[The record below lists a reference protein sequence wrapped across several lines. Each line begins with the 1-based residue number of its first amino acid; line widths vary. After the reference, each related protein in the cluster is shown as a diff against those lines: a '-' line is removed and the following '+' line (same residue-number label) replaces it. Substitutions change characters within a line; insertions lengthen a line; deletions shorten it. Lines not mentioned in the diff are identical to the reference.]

1 MPNIDLMIGQAK
13 KNVAFIF
20 FQFFYEQLGVL
31 DMYNQICFFNVFF
44 IHNDTCFDDFMG
56 TTNLMIRAPSLHL
69 EQEGPLFVRHF
80 LTACMHVFIA
90 DALIKF
96 LRAQY
101 DALTQF
107 AGSMDFLS
115 IVF

>member
-1 MPNIDLMIGQAK
+1 
-13 KNVAFIF
+13 
-20 FQFFYEQLGVL
+20 
-31 DMYNQICFFNVFF
+31 
-44 IHNDTCFDDFMG
+44 
-56 TTNLMIRAPSLHL
+56 
-69 EQEGPLFVRHF
+69 
-80 LTACMHVFIA
+80 MHVFIA